1 MKKQKLSKA
10 LTWDELADIYDKKTG
25 GTARIKPMSTI
36 FKWAKKQK
44 KKFKVDKNEGTI
56 HLILK

>member
-1 MKKQKLSKA
+1 MKKEKIGKA

-25 GTARIKPMSTI
+25 RTARTRPMNDV
-36 FKWAKKQK
+36 FNWAENQP